1 MNKIITGTVKYMAR
15 LGTWRDRVLSQY
27 NCKLFVPLFRIGLP
41 VKHILFGKFHLENK
55 KNHVNLASF
64 FSLLRVVKATL

>member
-1 MNKIITGTVKYMAR
+1 MNKIITGTVKLTEKSCMAR

-41 VKHILFGKFHLENK
+41 VKNIFFGKFHLENK
-55 KNHVNLASF
+55 KLCNPSKF
-64 FSLLRVVKATL
+64 FFHF

>member
-1 MNKIITGTVKYMAR
+1 MNKIITGTVKLTEKSYIAR

-41 VKHILFGKFHLENK
+41 VKHIFFGKFHLENK
-55 KNHVNLASF
+55 KIM
-64 FSLLRVVKATL
+64 